1 MSQTLL
7 RSSTLKILLRNHRFA
22 LSRPAGLSEAT
33 SRLQVNNEL
42 IIKKS
47 FSTNGQ
53 STAFRRKQN
62 MLAPFGG
69 LSVSSFEL
77 TFVPGRFHQP
87 RLIHS
92 SAVWLKN
99 DDSKK
104 SDETDEAPGSS
115 DPSDGDGSN
124 AGGSNLPIP
133 SLVALA
139 PLQIPDFLPRVP
151 VIAISRNPLF
161 PLFIK
166 MLEVG

>member
-22 LSRPAGLSEAT
+22 LSRPAGLFEAT
-33 SRLQVNNEL
+33 SRFQVNNEL
-42 IIKKS
+42 AIKNS

-53 STAFRRKQN
+53 SIAFRRKQN
-62 MLAPFGG
+62 MLSG
-69 LSVSSFEL
+69 LSVSSCEL
-77 TFVPGRFHQP
+77 TFVPGRFQP

-92 SAVWLKN
+92 SAVRLKD

-104 SDETDEAPGSS
+104 SDEPDEAPGSS

-124 AGGSNLPIP
+124 AGGSTLPIP

-151 VIAISRNPLF
+151 VIAINRNPLF